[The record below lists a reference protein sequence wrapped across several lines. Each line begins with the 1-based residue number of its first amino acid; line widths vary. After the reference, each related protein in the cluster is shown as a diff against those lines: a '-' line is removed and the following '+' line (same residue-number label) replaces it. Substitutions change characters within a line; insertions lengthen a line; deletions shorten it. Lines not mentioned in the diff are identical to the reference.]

1 MNEMIKLLEQNTNI
15 GAKLHKVSHEYI
27 DADILSQLLPSEDER
42 AHYAK
47 RKIALEA
54 ERVMLIALIRELNAK
69 LDAWK

>member
-1 MNEMIKLLEQNTNI
+1 MIKLLEQNTNL
-15 GAKLHKVSHEYI
+15 GTRLHKVSHDYI

-42 AHYAK
+42 AHHAN
-47 RKIALEA
+47 RKLALES